1 MLEIDKIYLG
11 NAYEL
16 IKQVPDKSI
25 DLVYTDI
32 PYDMN
37 YNKNDMKNDKFIC
50 KNMEQFRNKLI
61 KFCDSID
68 YSIIDEYI
76 RVCKKV
82 NIYMVFSKSIF
93 ANLGKNQKIFA
104 TSPYM
109 A

>member
-1 MLEIDKIYLG
+1 MLDIDKIYLG

-16 IKQVPDKSI
+16 IKQVPDKSV

-37 YNKNDMKNDKFIC
+37 YNKNDMKYDKFIR
-50 KNMEQFRNKLI
+50 KDMEQFRNKLI

-68 YSIIDEYI
+68 YQIIDEYI

-82 NIYMVFSKSIF
+82 NIYMVFGKSVL
-93 ANLGKNQKIFA
+93 ANLEENRKIF
-104 TSPYM
+104 TSSPCM